1 MNFAFGSPALDAAS
15 RLMTPFILMFGAY
28 VVMHGHDSPG
38 GGFQGGVII
47 AACVILVRLVRG
59 RAGGWNLS
67 PETALALTC
76 AGVGIFVGVGLLGPI
91 FGGNFLDYAALPLSL
106 KASEVR
112 AVGSLAI
119 EIGVALT
126 VTGVLTLVFDALVEA
141 RNDG

>member
-91 FGGNFLDYAALPLSL
+91 SVATSLTTLHFRYRSRPARFALSVVWQL
-106 KASEVR
+106 R
-112 AVGSLAI
+112 LA
-119 EIGVALT
+119 L
-126 VTGVLTLVFDALVEA
+126 
-141 RNDG
+141 R